1 MSSMIDVER
10 TANTRELKSRYEFID
25 CKQLATLWSVPE
37 TWVRERVRSRTDDP
51 LPHVR
56 FGKYVRSRWGSPE
69 LEAWAQRRIVGD
81 SNSDRVRVQPK
92 EKM

>member
-1 MSSMIDVER
+1 MSSTVDIEPK
-10 TANTRELKSRYEFID
+10 ANARELEARYEFID

-56 FGKYVRSRWGSPE
+56 FGKYLRFRWGSPE
-69 LEAWAQRRIVGD
+69 LEAWAERRIVGD
-81 SNSDRVRVQPK
+81 SKRDSVRVQPK
-92 EKM
+92 EKI